1 MRMFFFIYAVLV
13 FSFVSIAQ
21 VPNDKYLE
29 IVDYEELLTLFNVYD
44 GDTLVQ
50 ERVIGAYL
58 DRAKKDN
65 DTIKIARSYDR
76 MARIYSS
83 RKNILYADSL
93 ITYTR
98 DWQHITYPALGYIIK
113 GYEYGNMNDI
123 KNQNTSFYQA
133 FDLAKINKNYSQQL
147 YLLDMLI
154 YLRTTWG
161 DATNALKLQ
170 DYRHGL
176 LKKDSIFI
184 FLKNS
189 TRESLH
195 DQIESV
201 YKSNLLES
209 YKCYAHSYLK
219 LKKYEVAQSYVDT
232 ISELIVEMNFPL
244 EIDEQKIWV
253 EDARNE
259 IDFYLGDY
267 ESIDNRF
274 EEIIDFEKLDH
285 HPKMKANI
293 YLFRGLAAIK
303 RDDYNLA
310 LDYLLTALNEK
321 KYLNNYMFDEYD
333 RLLYNG
339 LFEIYSSLGNYSQS
353 LIYVDKLL
361 ILDSLSMANFK
372 YLEPSYINVFETP
385 RLIKSKE
392 EIIKTLE
399 RRNSQSVIVI
409 GVSIVLFVFV
419 SALSF
424 YYFRQKVTYRRRF
437 EKLMKQEGGKETNT
451 SGKSSANESTA
462 IIAEDIVADILK
474 RLNRFETNEEFLR
487 DNVTLMTL
495 AKKMH
500 TNSSYLSRVVNHH
513 KMKSFSQYLNDLR
526 IDYAVLKIKTD
537 SVFRRYT
544 VEAIAS
550 ECGYNTA
557 ASFSRSFYKKTGIYP
572 SFMIAEISKQE
583 EGKVHQA

>member
-113 GYEYGNMNDI
+113 GYEYGNIGNLELSY
-123 KNQNTSFYQA
+123 NSYF
-133 FDLAKINKNYSQQL
+133 LAYELAQVSGNLSQQV
-147 YLLDMLI
+147 YILDRLVFLKI
-154 YLRTTWG
+154 AYG
-161 DATNALKLQ
+161 DKQKALKLQ
-170 DYRHGL
+170 VDRDRLVNSKVFELSFEESSRKAIQNQTLQFFEEQKLLSAESFVLCYLALGDIDMALQYLELHQSL
-176 LKKDSIFI
+176 LKGQNILNKETGFI
-184 FLKNS
+184 WEVDVKM
-189 TRESLH
+189 EI
-195 DQIESV
+195 DYYQ
-201 YKSNLLES
+201 
-209 YKCYAHSYLK
+209 
-219 LKKYEVAQSYVDT
+219 KKYEEVIKGA
-232 ISELIVEMNFPL
+232 I
-244 EIDEQKIWV
+244 EI
-253 EDARNE
+253 
-259 IDFYLGDY
+259 
-267 ESIDNRF
+267 
-274 EEIIDFEKLDH
+274 EKLCHNLNDNYY
-285 HPKMKANI
+285 KINAN
-293 YLFRGLAAIK
+293 LFRGLALIEQSKWAEAK
-303 RDDYNLA
+303 KNLSIA
-310 LDYLLTALNEK
+310 EGFYFMDQNILMPESSYMLFDGLERIAEHENNLVSNILYL
-321 KYLNNYMFDEYD
+321 
-333 RLLYNG
+333 
-339 LFEIYSSLGNYSQS
+339 
-353 LIYVDKLL
+353 DKL
-361 ILDSLSMANFK
+361 IDLDNERLENYK
-372 YLEPSYINVFETP
+372 TLEPKFIRTFETP

-392 EIIKTLE
+392 EIIKILE

-409 GVSIVLFVFV
+409 GVSIVLFIFF
-419 SALSF
+419 SSLSY

-437 EKLMKQEGGKETNT
+437 EKLMKQEGAKETNT